1 MKIHVIKARDEVYD
15 VFIDGLWQMSR
26 KNPEN
31 IFSFLN
37 EATEPIEFYYTDLY
51 DKMCEVL

>member
-1 MKIHVIKARDEVYD
+1 MEIHIIKARDEVYD

-26 KNPEN
+26 RNPEN

-37 EATEPIEFYYTDLY
+37 EAEFYYTDLY

>member
-1 MKIHVIKARDEVYD
+1 MEIHVIKAHDEVYD

-26 KNPEN
+26 KSPEN

-37 EATEPIEFYYTDLY
+37 EVTEPIEFYYTSLY
-51 DKMCEVL
+51 DKMSEVL

>member
-1 MKIHVIKARDEVYD
+1 MEIHVIKARDEVYD

-37 EATEPIEFYYTDLY
+37 EVTEPIEFCYTSLY